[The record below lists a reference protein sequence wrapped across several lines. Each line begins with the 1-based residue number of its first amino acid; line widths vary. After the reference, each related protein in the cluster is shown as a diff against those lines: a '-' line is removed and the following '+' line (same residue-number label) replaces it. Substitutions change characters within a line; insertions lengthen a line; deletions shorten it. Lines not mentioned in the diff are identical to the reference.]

1 MLVVIGY
8 NHVVGI
14 DYLESFFPVAKMV
27 TIWALLTVSATKD
40 WSIRQLDIN
49 NVFLHCFIDEDVYM
63 LRLEGYSKVTY
74 GQVSILKCFLY
85 GLKQASWLSSKEF
98 TSKLHDFGF
107 LQSSND
113 PCLFVKPQFVGHVS
127 LIVYVN
133 DVLVMRPLKDLI
145 DEVEYFLHSNL
156 QLKTSNWPNTFLSW
170 NWHDW
175 Y

>member
-14 DYLESFFPVAKMV
+14 DYLESFFPMAKMF

-40 WSIRQLDIN
+40 WPIRQLDIN

-107 LQSSND
+107 LQSSHD
-113 PCLFVKPQFVGHVS
+113 PCLFVKPQAVGHVA
-127 LIVYVN
+127 LIVYVD
-133 DVLVMRPLKDLI
+133 DVLVIGPSEDFIRTIKDLRCAKYWI
-145 DEVEYFLHSNL
+145 ICSI
-156 QLKTSNWPNTFLSW
+156 T
-170 NWHDW
+170 
-175 Y
+175 